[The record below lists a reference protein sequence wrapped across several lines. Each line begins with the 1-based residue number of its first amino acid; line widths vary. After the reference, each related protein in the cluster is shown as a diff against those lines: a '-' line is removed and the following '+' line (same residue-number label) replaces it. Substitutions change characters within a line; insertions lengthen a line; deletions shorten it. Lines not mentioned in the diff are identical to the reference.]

1 MAVPAEFKDNPLKW
15 TTMDPVLAKDYILNM
30 PLEER
35 KAFMKTLSKKALT
48 SLNQRK
54 AYLERE
60 AEKKAE
66 KKYLDDI
73 EKVSDKRKVQAAID
87 EATEKIFIDADKA
100 DLIKPFKE
108 FVKKRTKRKIAIKLL
123 VSKIMKDIERID
135 FGHLAALDRKPK
147 DKNLLRLSTRTI
159 LNQEKT
165 PTTAISRSGVD
176 YEAIIESH
184 QANIRHGAL
193 NVITS
198 EEMNLLNRPINQKE
212 AAVDFIQ
219 NRPDLKGELSIDEYI
234 DDSVK
239 MNKLIAG
246 EINVDA
252 LEMEMMLE
260 DELKRSGV
268 FKPKNKQQQRDTLKR
283 LINEAHR
290 LDMLKSATDK
300 TSGKKVWQRNIQ
312 ARGDLTKS
320 DYERQQT
327 FKPTPAPRS
336 KITPIPSAATTGLLT
351 SVANEKSNIT
361 STKKVR
367 KTTGYGGTR
376 AFIKDPDTHSDD
388 IGLFPPIHHLGPGIV
403 ELEPF

>member
-135 FGHLAALDRKPK
+135 YGHLAALDRKPK

-212 AAVDFIQ
+212 AEFSSQQFAQ
-219 NRPDLKGELSIDEYI
+219 SQSNL
-234 DDSVK
+234 
-239 MNKLIAG
+239 M
-246 EINVDA
+246 
-252 LEMEMMLE
+252 
-260 DELKRSGV
+260 SG
-268 FKPKNKQQQRDTLKR
+268 
-283 LINEAHR
+283 
-290 LDMLKSATDK
+290 
-300 TSGKKVWQRNIQ
+300 
-312 ARGDLTKS
+312 
-320 DYERQQT
+320 
-327 FKPTPAPRS
+327 
-336 KITPIPSAATTGLLT
+336 
-351 SVANEKSNIT
+351 
-361 STKKVR
+361 
-367 KTTGYGGTR
+367 
-376 AFIKDPDTHSDD
+376 
-388 IGLFPPIHHLGPGIV
+388 
-403 ELEPF
+403 

>member
-1 MAVPAEFKDNPLKW
+1 M
-15 TTMDPVLAKDYILNM
+15 
-30 PLEER
+30 
-35 KAFMKTLSKKALT
+35 
-48 SLNQRK
+48 
-54 AYLERE
+54 
-60 AEKKAE
+60 
-66 KKYLDDI
+66 
-73 EKVSDKRKVQAAID
+73 
-87 EATEKIFIDADKA
+87 
-100 DLIKPFKE
+100 
-108 FVKKRTKRKIAIKLL
+108 
-123 VSKIMKDIERID
+123 
-135 FGHLAALDRKPK
+135 
-147 DKNLLRLSTRTI
+147 RLSTRTI